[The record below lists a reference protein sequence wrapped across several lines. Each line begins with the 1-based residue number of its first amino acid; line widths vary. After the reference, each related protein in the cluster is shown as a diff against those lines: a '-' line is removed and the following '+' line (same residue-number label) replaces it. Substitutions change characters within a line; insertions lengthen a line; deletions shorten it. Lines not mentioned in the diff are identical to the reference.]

1 MQHFDVVIIGGAIS
15 GCAVAWQLQR
25 MGFTGSVALIER
37 DASFKQSATALSCS
51 GIRQQFS
58 EAENIRLSMATL
70 ELIRAINAE
79 TPGTISFHEHGY
91 LTLASEAGLARLSK
105 NAAVQRAEGANVI
118 QEDGEALAVRF
129 PWLNLDGVASGVFGL
144 SGEGW
149 FDALG
154 LMHYFRTRAKQN
166 GATLLA
172 GTVSAIARK
181 GGKVESV
188 TLADGAVL
196 SCGHVV
202 IAAGPQAGDVAA
214 MAGVGLPVEPRKRTV
229 FIFKSE
235 QPIPAMPLV
244 VDPTGIYVR
253 PEGDRYITGFS
264 PGDGDPDPRAD
275 DMDFDPAWHE
285 FEDIIWPVLAN
296 RIPAFEA
303 IKQEGAWVGHYD
315 YNALDQNAVIG
326 PHPDIANLHFITG
339 FSGHGVQQA
348 PSAGRA
354 VAEMIMTGRYQT
366 IDCSAFS
373 FERVMQGKPFFEHN
387 VI

>member
-25 MGFTGSVALIER
+25 MGFAGSVALIER

-58 EAENIRLSMATL
+58 EAENIRLSLATL
-70 ELIRAINAE
+70 ELIRKINSE
-79 TPGTISFHEHGY
+79 EPGTISFHEQGY
-91 LTLASEAGLARLSK
+91 LTLASEAGSATLSK
-105 NAAVQRAEGANVI
+105 NFATQRAEGANFI
-118 QEDGEALAVRF
+118 QEDAIALAARF
-129 PWLNLDGVASGVFGL
+129 PWLNTQGVASGVYGL

-154 LMHYFRTRAKQN
+154 LMHYFRDDLKKGGAAFFN
-166 GATLLA
+166 GA
-172 GTVSAIARK
+172 VSAISRK

-188 TLADGAVL
+188 TIADGTVL
-196 SCGHVV
+196 SAGHVV

-214 MAGVGLPVEPRKRTV
+214 MAGVPLPVEPRKRTV
-229 FIFKSE
+229 FIFKAE
-235 QPIPAMPLV
+235 RDIANMPLV

-253 PEGDRYITGFS
+253 PEGGRYITGFS
-264 PGDGDPDPRAD
+264 PGEGDPDPRAD
-275 DMDFDPAWHE
+275 DKDFDPAWHE

-315 YNALDQNAVIG
+315 YNAVDQNAVIG

-354 VAEMIMTGRYQT
+354 VAEMIMTGSYQT

-373 FERVMQGKPFFEHN
+373 FERIMQGKPFFEHN